1 MSSKS
6 RPRPTP
12 IAVSANAP
20 PVPKLSKQAAA
31 RVSREV
37 VSKLSLSAS
46 TSSSS
51 TSSSQGANV
60 PPLPSLKR
68 KLAPVVNTP
77 AAGSSSR
84 STVANKKS
92 PNGIDNGMDEA
103 ERTSYLQRIRELEQW
118 KEQRLD
124 AKANIKAIER
134 PSGPARRKW
143 DIGEAMGL
151 PKGSDDPLYRSMNRK
166 LLALQIKYEIP
177 RGASLARGAYVQQ
190 VADIFTDMRDT
201 FPYLCEER
209 FRDGWPIYDMLQLK
223 LQDQRQYDLQRDR
236 RLAAQRRRRENTRA
250 ALAKRKEKKDRK
262 REAKR
267 QASPPSS
274 ASSSSDSDDSQ
285 LAVPSTPMEDSTV
298 VTPST
303 SVPETDTTP
312 AREQDKAATNHE
324 GGKDDEGH
332 AFLLSI
338 LAQIGPV
345 LGLHFLDMV
354 PDSNINFTYS
364 TWPKYDDDSKEFWE
378 QRDDEIHEQLS
389 DASLTSDPRWWLQ
402 VVSERIVD
410 DEDFEAFWPVF
421 YTQFLELDADPRD
434 NSSPDSPGSDV
445 DSPLDLGELSDVP
458 PNPSPKPKK
467 DRKGKGKAT
476 DVKVEKLVL
485 PSRQNPART
494 SKRA

>member
-1 MSSKS
+1 
-6 RPRPTP
+6 
-12 IAVSANAP
+12 
-20 PVPKLSKQAAA
+20 
-31 RVSREV
+31 
-37 VSKLSLSAS
+37 
-46 TSSSS
+46 
-51 TSSSQGANV
+51 
-60 PPLPSLKR
+60 
-68 KLAPVVNTP
+68 
-77 AAGSSSR
+77 
-84 STVANKKS
+84 
-92 PNGIDNGMDEA
+92 
-103 ERTSYLQRIRELEQW
+103 
-118 KEQRLD
+118 
-124 AKANIKAIER
+124 
-134 PSGPARRKW
+134 
-143 DIGEAMGL
+143 
-151 PKGSDDPLYRSMNRK
+151 
-166 LLALQIKYEIP
+166 
-177 RGASLARGAYVQQ
+177 
-190 VADIFTDMRDT
+190 MRDT